1 MKDLFGAGMSIAID
15 RRLMLNLLLSGVSQG
30 RMLWMRQKLQEKSEA
45 FSPEKSKTQSNINEI
60 RTDE

>member
-15 RRLMLNLLLSGVSQG
+15 LRLMVNILLSGVSQG

-60 RTDE
+60 MTDE

>member
-15 RRLMLNLLLSGVSQG
+15 RRLISILLSGVSQG

-60 RTDE
+60 MTDE